1 MADTNDYICVCTN
14 LFEGNH
20 CEFPRGTVDMT
31 IVLPSDSTLKASDVV
46 AATVAFSDYQIPS
59 LNLDIRHQQVYDSM
73 PSHLKLIYGYKS
85 GTGAPTTAVMK
96 VYGPNYQSEEPQYY
110 VLYFYPD
117 QKEINITV
125 DLTSENHFS
134 LVQTLWSSIQTIQ
147 TSGKLECFY
156 SNGL

>member
-73 PSHLKLIYGYKS
+73 PSHLKLIYGYKL

-96 VYGPNYQSEEPQYY
+96 IYGPNYHNEEPKYY
-110 VLYFYPD
+110 VLYFRPD

-125 DLTSENHFS
+125 GLTSENHCP
-134 LVQTLWSSIQTIQ
+134 LVQTLWHSVQATEA
-147 TSGKLECFY
+147 SGKLECFY